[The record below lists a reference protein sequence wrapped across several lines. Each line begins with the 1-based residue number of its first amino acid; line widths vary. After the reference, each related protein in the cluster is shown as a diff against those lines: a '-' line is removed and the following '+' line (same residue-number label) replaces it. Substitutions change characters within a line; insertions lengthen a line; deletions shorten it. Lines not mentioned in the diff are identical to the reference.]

1 MPATRAARLPSDV
14 GCGHS
19 LHSASAK
26 LRAAVGSAH
35 SLSDDDATNDTDDPD
50 LGFLH
55 KPTNLG
61 DPLGAGDEYA
71 RLRMSRHAAHRGNGC
86 IHSIRVIE
94 LADEELE
101 GLFRCSASM
110 AGKVWSSFARPSRL
124 RVAPALGINP
134 TTHACDASA
143 GRDGS
148 DKRHSPSHFRQCPAI
163 RTAAPAGTRC
173 EEGHR
178 PCQDSKRVVPGADLD

>member
-55 KPTNLG
+55 KPTNLD
-61 DPLGAGDEYA
+61 DPLGAGNECA
-71 RLRMSRHAAHRGNGC
+71 RLRMSRHPVHRGNGC
-86 IHSIRVIE
+86 IHSIRVID
-94 LADEELE
+94 LADEEIE
-101 GLFRCSASM
+101 GLFRFDGGKGLEQFCASIQATSCSRSWDQPNHPRVRR
-110 AGKVWSSFARPSRL
+110 KRRP
-124 RVAPALGINP
+124 
-134 TTHACDASA
+134 
-143 GRDGS
+143 
-148 DKRHSPSHFRQCPAI
+148 
-163 RTAAPAGTRC
+163 
-173 EEGHR
+173 
-178 PCQDSKRVVPGADLD
+178 